1 MLAKSNTDA
10 KAVEIPARIG
20 AFAPTLSTMENTE
33 IDQIRGRIRQ
43 LRREK
48 GLTLLDCE
56 IRSHGRIRAVVLGAY
71 ERGDRSMSLKKVIE
85 IAELFDIPLIHLLA
99 RELEPEL
106 SQIASSRHIYD
117 LRALRALA
125 PSEQKVLLSRYLSRI
140 AEQRG
145 DWAGEVI
152 SIREADV
159 EAITRLIDCDQINFQ
174 QWATDQKILL
184 VRR

>member
-1 MLAKSNTDA
+1 MDN
-10 KAVEIPARIG
+10 R
-20 AFAPTLSTMENTE
+20 E

-48 GLTLLDCE
+48 GLTLLECE
-56 IRSHGRIRAVVLGAY
+56 LLSRGKIRAVVLGAY
-71 ERGDRSMSLKKVIE
+71 ERGDRSMSLKKVID
-85 IAELFDIPLIHLLA
+85 IAKLFDVPLIHL
-99 RELEPEL
+99 
-106 SQIASSRHIYD
+106 IATDLQAEQTRIAGSRHIYD

-125 PSEQKVLLSRYLSRI
+125 PSEQKIFLSRYLSRI

-152 SIREADV
+152 SIRETDV
-159 EAITRLIDCDQINFQ
+159 EAISRLVDCDQINFHA
-174 QWATDQKILL
+174 WVTEQKILL

>member
-1 MLAKSNTDA
+1 MAQT
-10 KAVEIPARIG
+10 VEISVRIG
-20 AFAPTLSTMENTE
+20 AFTSTLSTMDNRE

-48 GLTLLDCE
+48 GFTLLECE
-56 IRSHGRIRAVVLGAY
+56 IRSGGRIRAVVLGAY

-85 IAELFDIPLIHLLA
+85 IAELFDVPVAHLIATDLH
-99 RELEPEL
+99 PEK
-106 SQIASSRHIYD
+106 SRIIGIRHIYD
-117 LRALRALA
+117 LRALRTLA
-125 PSEQKVLLSRYLSRI
+125 PSEQKILLSRYLSRI

-152 SIREADV
+152 SIRQTDV
-159 EAITRLIDCDQINFQ
+159 EAIARLVDSDQINFQ
-174 QWATDQKILL
+174 EWVETQKILL

>member
-1 MLAKSNTDA
+1 MDN
-10 KAVEIPARIG
+10 R
-20 AFAPTLSTMENTE
+20 E

-48 GLTLLDCE
+48 GFTLLECE
-56 IRSHGRIRAVVLGAY
+56 IRSGGRIRAVVLGAY

-85 IAELFDIPLIHLLA
+85 LAELFDVPLAHLIATDLH
-99 RELEPEL
+99 PEK
-106 SQIASSRHIYD
+106 SRIVGIRHIYD
-117 LRALRALA
+117 LRALRTLA
-125 PSEQKVLLSRYLSRI
+125 PSEQKILLSRYLSRI

-152 SIREADV
+152 SIRQTDV
-159 EAITRLIDCDQINFQ
+159 EAIARLVDSDQINFQ
-174 QWATDQKILL
+174 EWVNTQKILL

>member
-1 MLAKSNTDA
+1 MAQT
-10 KAVEIPARIG
+10 VEISVHVG
-20 AFAPTLSTMENTE
+20 AFTPTLSTMDNRE

-48 GLTLLDCE
+48 GLTLLECE
-56 IRSHGRIRAVVLGAY
+56 ILSRGRIRAVVLGAY

-85 IAELFDIPLIHLLA
+85 IAELFDVPLAHLIA
-99 RELEPEL
+99 AELHPEE
-106 SQIASSRHIYD
+106 SQVAGSRHIYD
-117 LRALRALA
+117 LRALRALS
-125 PSEQKVLLSRYLSRI
+125 PSEQKILLSRYLSRI

-152 SIREADV
+152 SIRQADV
-159 EAITRLIDCDQINFQ
+159 EAIARLVDSEEINFQ
-174 QWATDQKILL
+174 DWVATQKILL

>member
-1 MLAKSNTDA
+1 
-10 KAVEIPARIG
+10 
-20 AFAPTLSTMENTE
+20 MENPE

-43 LRREK
+43 LRRER

-56 IRSHGRIRAVVLGAY
+56 LLSHGRIRAVVLGAY
-71 ERGDRSMSLKKVIE
+71 ERGDRSMSLKKVID
-85 IAELFDIPLIHLLA
+85 IAELFDVPLIHLIATDLQA
-99 RELEPEL
+99 EQT
-106 SQIASSRHIYD
+106 QIAGSRHIYD

-125 PSEQKVLLSRYLSRI
+125 PSEPKIFLSRYLSRI

-152 SIREADV
+152 SIRQADV
-159 EAITRLIDCDQINFQ
+159 EAIARLVDSEEINFQ
-174 QWATDQKILL
+174 EWVATQKILL

>member
-1 MLAKSNTDA
+1 
-10 KAVEIPARIG
+10 VEISARIG
-20 AFAPTLSTMENTE
+20 AFTPTLSTMDNVENMDNVE
-33 IDQIRGRIRQ
+33 LDQIRGRIRQ

-48 GLTLLDCE
+48 GLTLLECE
-56 IRSHGRIRAVVLGAY
+56 ILSRGRIRAVVLGAY

-85 IAELFDIPLIHLLA
+85 IAELFGVPLAHLIAADLQ
-99 RELEPEL
+99 PEQ
-106 SQIASSRHIYD
+106 SRIAGSRHIYD

-125 PSEQKVLLSRYLSRI
+125 PSEQKILLSRYLSRI

-152 SIREADV
+152 SIRQADV
-159 EAITRLIDCDQINFQ
+159 EAIARLVDSEEINFQ
-174 QWATDQKILL
+174 EWVATQKILL

>member
-1 MLAKSNTDA
+1 
-10 KAVEIPARIG
+10 
-20 AFAPTLSTMENTE
+20 MENPE

-43 LRREK
+43 LRRER

-56 IRSHGRIRAVVLGAY
+56 LLSHGRIRAVVLGAY
-71 ERGDRSMSLKKVIE
+71 ERGDRSMSLKKVID
-85 IAELFDIPLIHLLA
+85 IAELFDVPLIHLIATDLQA
-99 RELEPEL
+99 EQT
-106 SQIASSRHIYD
+106 QIAGSRHIYD

-125 PSEQKVLLSRYLSRI
+125 PSEPKIFLSRYLSRI

-152 SIREADV
+152 SIRQADV
-159 EAITRLIDCDQINFQ
+159 EAIARLVDSEEINFQ
-174 QWATDQKILL
+174 GWVATQKILL

>member
-1 MLAKSNTDA
+1 MDN
-10 KAVEIPARIG
+10 R
-20 AFAPTLSTMENTE
+20 E

-48 GLTLLDCE
+48 GLTLLECE
-56 IRSHGRIRAVVLGAY
+56 IQSRGRIRAVVLGAY

-85 IAELFDIPLIHLLA
+85 IAELFEVPLAHL
-99 RELEPEL
+99 
-106 SQIASSRHIYD
+106 IATDLHQEKSRIVCRRHIYD

-152 SIREADV
+152 SIRQADV
-159 EAITRLIDCDQINFQ
+159 EAIARLVDSEEINFQ
-174 QWATDQKILL
+174 EWVATQKILL

>member
-1 MLAKSNTDA
+1 
-10 KAVEIPARIG
+10 
-20 AFAPTLSTMENTE
+20 MENVE
-33 IDQIRGRIRQ
+33 LDQIRGRIRQ

-48 GLTLLDCE
+48 GLTLLECE
-56 IRSHGRIRAVVLGAY
+56 ILSRGRIRAVVLGAY

-85 IAELFDIPLIHLLA
+85 IAELFGVRLAHLIAADLQ
-99 RELEPEL
+99 PEQ
-106 SQIASSRHIYD
+106 SRIAGSRHIYD

-125 PSEQKVLLSRYLSRI
+125 PSEQKILLFRYLSRI

-152 SIREADV
+152 SIRHADV
-159 EAITRLIDCDQINFQ
+159 EAIARLVDSEEIKFQ
-174 QWATDQKILL
+174 EWVATQKILL

>member
-1 MLAKSNTDA
+1 
-10 KAVEIPARIG
+10 
-20 AFAPTLSTMENTE
+20 MENPE

-43 LRREK
+43 LRRER

-56 IRSHGRIRAVVLGAY
+56 LLSHGRIRAVVLGAY
-71 ERGDRSMSLKKVIE
+71 ERGDRSMSLKKVID
-85 IAELFDIPLIHLLA
+85 IAELFDVPLIHLIATDLQA
-99 RELEPEL
+99 EQT
-106 SQIASSRHIYD
+106 QIAGSRHIYD

-125 PSEQKVLLSRYLSRI
+125 PSEPKIFLSRYLSRI

-152 SIREADV
+152 SIRQSDV
-159 EAITRLIDCDQINFQ
+159 EAIARLVDSEEINFQ
-174 QWATDQKILL
+174 EWVATQKILL

>member
-1 MLAKSNTDA
+1 VAQT
-10 KAVEIPARIG
+10 VEISVHIG
-20 AFAPTLSTMENTE
+20 AFTPTLSTMDNRE

-48 GLTLLDCE
+48 GLTLLECE
-56 IRSHGRIRAVVLGAY
+56 ILSRGRIRAVVLGAY

-85 IAELFDIPLIHLLA
+85 IAELFDVPLAQLIA
-99 RELEPEL
+99 AELHPEK
-106 SQIASSRHIYD
+106 SRIAGSRHIYD
-117 LRALRALA
+117 LRALRALS
-125 PSEQKVLLSRYLSRI
+125 PSEQKILLSRYLSRI

-152 SIREADV
+152 SIRQADV
-159 EAITRLIDCDQINFQ
+159 EAIARLVDSEEINFQ
-174 QWATDQKILL
+174 EWVATQKILL

>member
-1 MLAKSNTDA
+1 M
-10 KAVEIPARIG
+10 EISTHVG
-20 AFAPTLSTMENTE
+20 AFRPTLSAMENPE

-43 LRREK
+43 LRRER

-56 IRSHGRIRAVVLGAY
+56 LLSHGRIRAVVLGAY
-71 ERGDRSMSLKKVIE
+71 ERGDRSMSLKKVID
-85 IAELFDIPLIHLLA
+85 IAELFDVPLIHLIATDLQA
-99 RELEPEL
+99 EQT
-106 SQIASSRHIYD
+106 QIAGSRHIYD

-125 PSEQKVLLSRYLSRI
+125 PSEPKIFLSRYLSRI

-152 SIREADV
+152 SIRQADV
-159 EAITRLIDCDQINFQ
+159 EAIARLVDSEEINFQ
-174 QWATDQKILL
+174 EWVATQKILL

>member
-1 MLAKSNTDA
+1 MDN
-10 KAVEIPARIG
+10 R
-20 AFAPTLSTMENTE
+20 E

-48 GLTLLDCE
+48 GFTLLECE
-56 IRSHGRIRAVVLGAY
+56 IRSGGRIRAVVLGAY

-85 IAELFDIPLIHLLA
+85 IAELFDVPLAHLIATDLH
-99 RELEPEL
+99 PEK
-106 SQIASSRHIYD
+106 SRIVGIRHIYD
-117 LRALRALA
+117 LRALRTLA
-125 PSEQKVLLSRYLSRI
+125 SSEQKILLSRYLSRI

-152 SIREADV
+152 SIRQTDV
-159 EAITRLIDCDQINFQ
+159 EAIARLVDSDQINFQ
-174 QWATDQKILL
+174 EWVDTQKILL

>member
-1 MLAKSNTDA
+1 
-10 KAVEIPARIG
+10 
-20 AFAPTLSTMENTE
+20 MENVE
-33 IDQIRGRIRQ
+33 NMELDQIRGKIRQ

-48 GLTLLDCE
+48 GLTLLECE
-56 IRSHGRIRAVVLGAY
+56 ILSRGRIRAVVLGAY

-85 IAELFDIPLIHLLA
+85 IAELFGVPLAHLIAADLQ
-99 RELEPEL
+99 PEQ
-106 SQIASSRHIYD
+106 SRIAGSRHIYD

-125 PSEQKVLLSRYLSRI
+125 PSEQKILLFRYLSRI

-152 SIREADV
+152 SIRHADV
-159 EAITRLIDCDQINFQ
+159 EAIARLIDSAEINFQ
-174 QWATDQKILL
+174 EWVATQKILL

>member
-1 MLAKSNTDA
+1 MDN
-10 KAVEIPARIG
+10 R
-20 AFAPTLSTMENTE
+20 E

-48 GLTLLDCE
+48 GLTLLECE
-56 IRSHGRIRAVVLGAY
+56 IQSRGRIRAVVLGAY

-85 IAELFDIPLIHLLA
+85 IAELFEVPLAHLIA
-99 RELEPEL
+99 AELHPEE
-106 SQIASSRHIYD
+106 SQIAGSRHIYD
-117 LRALRALA
+117 LRALRALS
-125 PSEQKVLLSRYLSRI
+125 PSEQKILLSRYLSRI

-152 SIREADV
+152 SIRQADV
-159 EAITRLIDCDQINFQ
+159 EAIARLVDSEEINFQ
-174 QWATDQKILL
+174 EWVATQKILL

>member
-1 MLAKSNTDA
+1 
-10 KAVEIPARIG
+10 
-20 AFAPTLSTMENTE
+20 MENPE

-43 LRREK
+43 LRRER

-56 IRSHGRIRAVVLGAY
+56 LLSHGRIRAVVLGAY
-71 ERGDRSMSLKKVIE
+71 ERGDRSMSLKKVID
-85 IAELFDIPLIHLLA
+85 IAELFDVPLIHLIATDLQA
-99 RELEPEL
+99 EQT
-106 SQIASSRHIYD
+106 QIAGSRHIYD

-125 PSEQKVLLSRYLSRI
+125 PSQPKIFLSRYLSRI

-152 SIREADV
+152 SIRQADV
-159 EAITRLIDCDQINFQ
+159 EAIARLVDSEEINFQ
-174 QWATDQKILL
+174 EWVATQKILL